1 MTPSRGAPGGGD
13 GGVPKHAGA
22 APGAGPAAAVPA
34 PRPARTRRVLL
45 VGIGAAAAAAGIG
58 GNWWQTQRREA
69 AHAQARELWALRF
82 ARPEGGELALAD
94 FRGRP
99 LLINFW
105 ATWCPPCVRELPA
118 FDRFASAQRGRVQV
132 VGLAIDREQ
141 PVRDFLARQP
151 VSFPIGLAGSEGA
164 ELSRRLGNTGG
175 GLPFT
180 VLLDS
185 DGIVQQTKMG
195 ETHLADL
202 EAWTRKL

>member
-1 MTPSRGAPGGGD
+1 MKYLLAVIVTLIFGMQPLPAQEIERIGIPGLE
-13 GGVPKHAGA
+13 K
-22 APGAGPAAAVPA
+22 
-34 PRPARTRRVLL
+34 
-45 VGIGAAAAAAGIG
+45 I
-58 GNWWQTQRREA
+58 
-69 AHAQARELWALRF
+69 
-82 ARPEGGELALAD
+82 LASPDDQLHVV
-94 FRGRP
+94 
-99 LLINFW
+99 NFW

>member
-1 MTPSRGAPGGGD
+1 MTPPRSAASGDERSAPNE
-13 GGVPKHAGA
+13 GA
-22 APGAGPAAAVPA
+22 APGNASAAT
-34 PRPARTRRVLL
+34 PRAQPARARRALL

-69 AHAQARELWALRF
+69 AQVQAREIWGLRF
-82 ARPEGGELALAD
+82 ARPEGGELVLAE

-118 FDRFASAQRGRVQV
+118 FDRFAAANQDRVQV

-141 PVRDFLARQP
+141 PVREFLARQP
-151 VSFPIGLAGSEGA
+151 VRFPIGLAGPEGA
-164 ELSRRLGNTGG
+164 ELSRSLGNTAG

-180 VLLDS
+180 VLLDRE
-185 DGIVQQTKMG
+185 GTVQQTKMG

-202 EAWTRKL
+202 EAWTRRF